1 MHLLLTRL
9 RNALAS
15 KEPRPSKKIMGE
27 LLEKRWHKDH
37 EALLVELNR
46 LVQRYRLE
54 EAIALLDKK
63 FMYIMG
69 KEDERTG
76 D

>member
-1 MHLLLTRL
+1 
-9 RNALAS
+9 
-15 KEPRPSKKIMGE
+15 MGE